1 MNNND
6 NGNDNGNGNGNGNG
20 NDRFKTAVLKKT
32 MLNLKYVP

>member
-1 MNNND
+1 MVVIMVMID
-6 NGNDNGNGNGNGNG
+6 LD